1 MYYRIDGSLCDGRV
15 LRAAHGTTK
24 YCSSY
29 LRGQPCPNPNCMF
42 LHEPGEEADSY
53 TRKDLSTQQGIKMG
67 MTARSHTTSFVK
79 NPVIIA
85 NLTRLVLMMIT
96 TKPIRNIYHPRL
108 IGQQLELHLEAIRL
122 LSIITFH

>member
-1 MYYRIDGSLCDGRV
+1 
-15 LRAAHGTTK
+15 
-24 YCSSY
+24 
-29 LRGQPCPNPNCMF
+29 MF

-67 MTARSHTTSFVK
+67 MTARSHTTSFGEESSNNSQSNQAGSDDDHHEAHK
-79 NPVIIA
+79 
-85 NLTRLVLMMIT
+85 
-96 TKPIRNIYHPRL
+96 NIYHPRL